1 MGVGLVWALANP
13 VLALGC
19 SVPLVRTVRGRP
31 VTDALR
37 GLLFG
42 LCWYGPASLW
52 VQPALADY
60 GVDGSWAA
68 WGALT
73 MAQAALLMPVWA
85 LAGAL
90 RHRAGP
96 FALALAWTALA
107 APLAEVMPLPL
118 TPAMLVPDWTAP
130 ARLGGEALATGCVLA
145 GFAAMASRVGGLAL
159 VLLGLLAL
167 QPSPTTTPRL
177 RVAVVQPDTGAFDG
191 RREST
196 ADARTERLVRLV
208 QEADAWAPTL
218 IVTPESAWP
227 GLWRGVPEGPLT
239 SLTSPVLLGVH
250 DAADHQAVVAISG
263 GQEVGR
269 TDKILGTPLTERR
282 LGGWGYD
289 SLRPGDGP
297 GYVDVAGLRVGVLM
311 CVEDTS
317 PAALRRVLASDPD
330 LLVIAAND
338 GWNAGDGADWHLI
351 QAQRVAAAS
360 GRYVVR
366 AAASGPSA
374 VISPDGILRWTAP
387 QHDGDAGFLPG
398 LEGRADFAPLHPAWT
413 GAGASP
419 YVSAAALLLALGVL
433 ACRPRSASG

>member
-1 MGVGLVWALANP
+1 
-13 VLALGC
+13 
-19 SVPLVRTVRGRP
+19 
-31 VTDALR
+31 
-37 GLLFG
+37 
-42 LCWYGPASLW
+42 
-52 VQPALADY
+52 
-60 GVDGSWAA
+60 
-68 WGALT
+68 

-90 RHRAGP
+90 QHRAGP

-118 TPAMLVPDWTAP
+118 TPATLMADWTAP

-145 GFAAMASRVGGLAL
+145 GLGALSSPRGVLAL
-159 VLLGLLAL
+159 VPLGLLFL
-167 QPSPTTTPRL
+167 QPSAPTTPRL

-196 ADARTERLVRLV
+196 ADARTERLLRLV
-208 QEADAWAPTL
+208 QEADSWAPAL

-227 GLWRGVPEGPLT
+227 GLWKGVPEGGPLAA
-239 SLTSPVLLGVH
+239 LTSPVLLGVH
-250 DAADHQAVVAISG
+250 DASGHQAVVAIAG
-263 GQEVGR
+263 GHEVGR
-269 TDKILGTPLTERR
+269 TDKHLGTPLTERR
-282 LGGWGYD
+282 AGAWGHD
-289 SLRPGDGP
+289 SLQPGDGP

-311 CVEDTS
+311 CFEDTS

-338 GWNAGDGADWHLI
+338 GWSPGAGADWHLV
-351 QAQRVAAAS
+351 QARRVAAMS

-374 VISPDGILRWTAP
+374 VIGPDGDVHWQAP
-387 QHDGDAGFLPG
+387 QHDGDAAFLPG
-398 LEGRADFAPLHPAWT
+398 LEARADFTPLHPAWT

-419 YVSAAALLLALGVL
+419 YVSAAAMLLALGVL

>member
-1 MGVGLVWALANP
+1 MGVGLLWALALP
-13 VLALGC
+13 PLAVVGAA
-19 SVPLVRTVRGRP
+19 PLVRTVRGRP
-31 VTDALR
+31 ASDALR
-37 GLLFG
+37 GLLLG

-60 GVDGSWAA
+60 GIDGSWAA

-90 RHRAGP
+90 RHRSGP

-107 APLAEVMPLPL
+107 APLAEIMPLPL
-118 TPAMLVPDWTAP
+118 TPAMLVPEWTAP
-130 ARLGGEALATGCVLA
+130 ASLGGEALATGCVLA
-145 GFAAMASRVGGLAL
+145 GLGALASPRGALAL
-159 VLLGLLAL
+159 VPLGLLL
-167 QPSPTTTPRL
+167 LLPSPPTTPRL

-196 ADARTERLVRLV
+196 ADARTERLLRLV
-208 QEADAWAPTL
+208 EEADSWAPAL

-227 GLWRGVPEGPLT
+227 GPWKGVPGPLAA
-239 SLTSPVLLGVH
+239 LTTPLLLGVH
-250 DAADHQAVVAISG
+250 DVSGHQAVVAISG
-263 GQEVGR
+263 GQEVAR
-269 TDKILGTPLTERR
+269 TDKALGTPLTERR
-282 LGGWGYD
+282 LGAWGYD
-289 SLRPGDGP
+289 SLQPGDGP

-311 CVEDTS
+311 CFEDTS

-338 GWNAGDGADWHLI
+338 GWNPGAGADWHLI

-366 AAASGPSA
+366 AAANGPSA
-374 VISPDGILRWTAP
+374 VISPDGTVRWAAR
-387 QHDGDAGFLPG
+387 QHDGDAAVLPG
-398 LEGRADFAPLHPAWT
+398 LEARADFTPLHPAWT